1 MIEEE
6 ESDEDWDHE
15 NYENEEGEQNEAD
28 FDEEMNLA
36 EDTEEPK
43 AGKPAKVK
51 HNRPGRPRKN
61 ANPKT

>member
-1 MIEEE
+1 
-6 ESDEDWDHE
+6 
-15 NYENEEGEQNEAD
+15 
-28 FDEEMNLA
+28 MNLA